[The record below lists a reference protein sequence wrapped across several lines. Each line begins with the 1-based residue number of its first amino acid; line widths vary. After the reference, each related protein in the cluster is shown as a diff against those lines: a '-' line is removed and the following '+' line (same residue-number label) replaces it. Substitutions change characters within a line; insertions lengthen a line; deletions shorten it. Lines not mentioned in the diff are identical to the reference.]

1 MRKKIIFVFF
11 CTLFLAVAGS
21 ACNQAIEEIPSK
33 ISEESGWKLI
43 VKKDSD
49 QRNEVK
55 SDSEVGNI
63 DEKKELKET
72 GNSKKD
78 KELKEAGNSDSEK
91 GLKEAGSNNTENLLK
106 TAGNID
112 EEKELKEAGNDNEKS
127 LLREAEESGKDRKN
141 AGSENAVKEESGKR
155 KGSRENASGKERVE
169 NTETLIPGVNAPEL
183 SQSTKETESI
193 GKISKEAEKAVAEI
207 LEKVSQ
213 SEINDT
219 KETKD
224 SGVFYVGENG
234 MKVYT
239 GPGEEY
245 TSVLDHGEIA
255 ILNSNCPVNL
265 TGRTENGWLHI
276 NYVSTGGMAYEKG
289 EPLII
294 EGYIK
299 DVSLIKEADYLASLE
314 TLANRNEIVKNEVE
328 ELIENK
334 AKERKE
340 TKEEISGKDTEIK
353 EKEINEK
360 EKKVSVEGEE
370 KEDSPAEEEVSE
382 ERTTEEDISERKGE

>member
-219 KETKD
+219 KET
-224 SGVFYVGENG
+224 G
-234 MKVYT
+234 
-239 GPGEEY
+239 
-245 TSVLDHGEIA
+245 
-255 ILNSNCPVNL
+255 
-265 TGRTENGWLHI
+265 
-276 NYVSTGGMAYEKG
+276 
-289 EPLII
+289 
-294 EGYIK
+294 
-299 DVSLIKEADYLASLE
+299 
-314 TLANRNEIVKNEVE
+314 
-328 ELIENK
+328 
-334 AKERKE
+334 
-340 TKEEISGKDTEIK
+340 
-353 EKEINEK
+353 
-360 EKKVSVEGEE
+360 
-370 KEDSPAEEEVSE
+370 
-382 ERTTEEDISERKGE
+382 